1 MSTLKDIKKDN
12 GLTNQDIARSLG
24 CSVSKVSTLLQ
35 GRHIHAISDEE
46 IDRLATALSV
56 TFERC
61 WYAMCE
67 SYNEWAG
74 TPGAEHK
81 RFWEGSAE
89 HLAKFGLP
97 GVEVRPLG
105 MVDGSAGVSDDRWI
119 PELLEKKSSTTSSPK
134 RG

>member
-12 GLTNQDIARSLG
+12 ELTNQDIARSLG
-24 CSVSKVSTLLQ
+24 CSISKVSTLLQ

-46 IDRLATALSV
+46 IDRLAKALSV

-61 WYAMCE
+61 WYAMCV
-67 SYNEWAG
+67 SYNEWAN
-74 TPGAEHK
+74 TPGAEHQ

-105 MVDGSAGVSDDRWI
+105 MVDGSAGISDDRWI
-119 PELLEKKSSTTSSPK
+119 EAKVSKKAGLYPVRSES
-134 RG
+134 